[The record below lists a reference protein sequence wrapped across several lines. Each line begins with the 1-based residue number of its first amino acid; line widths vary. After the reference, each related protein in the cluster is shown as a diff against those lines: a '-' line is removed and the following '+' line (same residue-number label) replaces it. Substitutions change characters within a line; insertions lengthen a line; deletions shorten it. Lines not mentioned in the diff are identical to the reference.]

1 MSRSYKSKRWK
12 AWRLSGAHKRA
23 RNAVHQVLRSRAGA
37 RPDDFHEVLADQ
49 LEERG
54 ADAQARALRQ
64 RQELLLPVVP
74 HGANTR
80 LRW

>member
-12 AWRLSGAHKRA
+12 NWRLLGAHKRSRA
-23 RNAVHQVLRSRAGA
+23 AVHQVMRSRAGV
-37 RPDDFHEVLADQ
+37 RSDDFHEVLADH

-54 ADAQARALRQ
+54 SQAQAEVLR
-64 RQELLLPVVP
+64 RGEEVLLPVVP